1 MTDNLKKL
9 NRSLSDISTWLKFE
23 RIPWVIAGPCSAESE
38 EQVLSTARELAK
50 CPHVKIFRAGVWKP
64 RTRPNTFE
72 GVGEDGL
79 RWLRRVK
86 TETSLPTTTE
96 VANARHI
103 ELCLE
108 NDVDILWI
116 GARTT
121 VNPFMVQ
128 EIADALKGVDVPV
141 LVKNP
146 INAELGLWLGAI
158 ERLYQAGIK
167 KIAAIHRG
175 FSTFVEMEYR
185 NSPNWRIPIELK
197 RLLPDLPI
205 ICDPSHIG
213 GSRDFIEPISQ
224 TALDLGFDGLM
235 IETHIDPDRA
245 LSDSKQQITPK
256 ALFRLLEKL
265 RTRSTA
271 ITDEQVKAKIARL
284 RSEISRVD
292 SQIIQDLAERFRW
305 VDEIG
310 KLKQQHNI
318 SVLQIH
324 RWENLLEDHMVK
336 AKKSGLDAK
345 FIKAVFELIHA
356 QAVKRQLKDQPK
368 SASGTSRT
376 DGLTRK

>member
-9 NRSLSDISTWLKFE
+9 NRSLSDISTWLKFDKV
-23 RIPWVIAGPCSAESE
+23 PWVIAGPCSAESE
-38 EQVLSTARELAK
+38 QQVLSTARELAS
-50 CPHVKIFRAGVWKP
+50 CPYVKVFRAGVWKP

-79 RWLRRVK
+79 KWLCAVK
-86 TETSLPTTTE
+86 AETSLPTTTE
-96 VANARHI
+96 VANAKHI

-108 NDVDILWI
+108 NDIDILWI

-128 EIADALKGVDVPV
+128 EIANALKGVDIPV

-167 KIAAIHRG
+167 KLAAIHRG
-175 FSTFVEMEYR
+175 FSTFMETEYR

-197 RLLPDLPI
+197 RLLPDLPM

-224 TALDLGFDGLM
+224 TAMDLGIEGLM
-235 IETHIDPDRA
+235 IETHIDPDHA
-245 LSDSKQQITPK
+245 LSDSKQQITPTV
-256 ALFRLLEKL
+256 LIELLNKL
-265 RTRSTA
+265 KTRHAA

-284 RSEISRVD
+284 RTEIGHVD
-292 SQIIQDLAERFRW
+292 SQIIQDLAERMRW
-305 VDEIG
+305 VEEIG
-310 KLKQQHNI
+310 RLKQQYNI
-318 SVLQIH
+318 SVLQIN
-324 RWENLLEDHMVK
+324 RWENLLKDHMAK
-336 AKKSGLDAK
+336 AKKLNLDME

-356 QAVKRQLKDQPK
+356 QAVKRQLHD
-368 SASGTSRT
+368 
-376 DGLTRK
+376 

>member
-9 NRSLSDISTWLKFE
+9 NRSLSDISTWLKFDKV
-23 RIPWVIAGPCSAESE
+23 PWVIAGPCSAESE
-38 EQVLSTARELAK
+38 QQVLSTARELAS
-50 CPHVKIFRAGVWKP
+50 CPYVKVFRAGVWKP

-72 GVGEDGL
+72 GVGENGL
-79 RWLRRVK
+79 KWLRAVK
-86 TETSLPTTTE
+86 VETSMPTTTE
-96 VANARHI
+96 VANAKHI

-108 NDVDILWI
+108 NEVDILWI

-128 EIADALKGVDVPV
+128 EIANALKGVDIPV

-167 KIAAIHRG
+167 KLAAIHRG
-175 FSTFVEMEYR
+175 FSTFMETEYR

-213 GSRDFIEPISQ
+213 GSREFIEPISQ
-224 TALDLGFDGLM
+224 TAMDLGIEGLM
-235 IETHIDPDRA
+235 IETHIDPDHA
-245 LSDSKQQITPK
+245 LSDSKQQITPTV
-256 ALFRLLEKL
+256 LIDLLNKL
-265 RTRSTA
+265 RTRHVM

-284 RSEISRVD
+284 RTEISHVD
-292 SQIIQDLAERFRW
+292 SQIIQDLAERMRW
-305 VDEIG
+305 VEEIG
-310 KLKQQHNI
+310 RLKQQYNI
-318 SVLQIH
+318 SVLQIN
-324 RWENLLEDHMVK
+324 RWENLLKDHMAK
-336 AKKSGLDAK
+336 AKKLDLDTE

-356 QAVKRQLKDQPK
+356 QAVKRQLHD
-368 SASGTSRT
+368 
-376 DGLTRK
+376 

>member
-1 MTDNLKKL
+1 
-9 NRSLSDISTWLKFE
+9 
-23 RIPWVIAGPCSAESE
+23 
-38 EQVLSTARELAK
+38 
-50 CPHVKIFRAGVWKP
+50 
-64 RTRPNTFE
+64 
-72 GVGEDGL
+72 
-79 RWLRRVK
+79 
-86 TETSLPTTTE
+86 
-96 VANARHI
+96 
-103 ELCLE
+103 
-108 NDVDILWI
+108 
-116 GARTT
+116 
-121 VNPFMVQ
+121 
-128 EIADALKGVDVPV
+128 
-141 LVKNP
+141 
-146 INAELGLWLGAI
+146 
-158 ERLYQAGIK
+158 
-167 KIAAIHRG
+167 
-175 FSTFVEMEYR
+175 
-185 NSPNWRIPIELK
+185 
-197 RLLPDLPI
+197 
-205 ICDPSHIG
+205 
-213 GSRDFIEPISQ
+213 
-224 TALDLGFDGLM
+224 M

-256 ALFRLLEKL
+256 ALSRLLEKL

>member
-1 MTDNLKKL
+1 MMDDLKKL
-9 NRSLSDISTWLKFE
+9 NRNLSDISTWLKIDK
-23 RIPWVIAGPCSAESE
+23 IPWVIAGPCSAESE
-38 EQVLSTARELAK
+38 EQVISTARELAD
-50 CPHVKIFRAGVWKP
+50 CPYVKVFRAGVWKP

-72 GVGEDGL
+72 GVGELGL
-79 RWLRRVK
+79 KWLGRVK
-86 TETSLPTTTE
+86 AETSLLTTTE
-96 VANARHI
+96 AASAYHI

-108 NDVDILWI
+108 NNVDILWI

-128 EIADALKGVDVPV
+128 EIANALKGVDVPV

-167 KIAAIHRG
+167 KLAAIHRG
-175 FSTFVEMEYR
+175 FSTFVETEYR

-197 RLLPDLPI
+197 RLLPNLPI

-213 GSRDFIEPISQ
+213 GSREFIEPISQ
-224 TALDLGFDGLM
+224 TALDLGIEGLM

-256 ALFRLLEKL
+256 ALIELLDRL
-265 RTRSTA
+265 RARSTA
-271 ITDEQVKAKIARL
+271 ITDQEVKAKIARL
-284 RSEISRVD
+284 RTEISHVD

-305 VDEIG
+305 VEEIG
-310 KLKQQHNI
+310 KLKEQHYI
-318 SVLQIH
+318 SVLQIN
-324 RWENLLEDHMVK
+324 RWENLLKDHMVK
-336 AKKSGLDAK
+336 AKKFGLDAE

-356 QAVKRQLKDQPK
+356 QAVKRQLKD
-368 SASGTSRT
+368 
-376 DGLTRK
+376 